1 MSNYYIKDED
11 IDYISNQVLIYL
23 KKQKR
28 NSYTDMVNDIIFGY
42 TRSGEMSA
50 KQRSIVAR
58 LYFVYIY
65 NWNSDILNRNQIIE
79 VWDKTNTKVDSDLS
93 LEFKPIG

>member
-11 IDYISNQVLIYL
+11 IEYISNQVLMYL
-23 KKQKR
+23 VEQKS
-28 NSYTDMVNDIIFGY
+28 NPHIDMIKSIIFEY
-42 TRSGEMSA
+42 AKSGKMST

-65 NWNSDILNRNQIIE
+65 DWDSDTLNRNQKVE
-79 VWDKTNTKVDSDLS
+79 V
-93 LEFKPIG
+93 